1 MVKVSTELSGL
12 DLCFQVAIRCRK
24 DPHIHGYFSAATK
37 TIISDSIQHTQ
48 QLSLYF
54 RVQFA
59 NFVEKQGAMVR
70 EFKKT
75 RLGRFGA
82 AECAL
87 FIAKEFAFDEVF
99 RQGSAI
105 NVNKWLATA

>member
-70 EFKKT
+70 EFKKRSEEHT
-75 RLGRFGA
+75 SELQSRGHLVCRLLL
-82 AECAL
+82 E
-87 FIAKEFAFDEVF
+87 KK
-99 RQGSAI
+99 
-105 NVNKWLATA
+105 NKKTKIYI